1 MFKEALASGYLLQ
14 FLDAFCDI
22 GEHGDEVIIA
32 QEDLT
37 FYVVPDGWNT
47 DSILDEFL
55 IVSLRGAP
63 CITKL
68 QKQPLCTQAICGGT
82 KSTRAPITAP
92 RPSFRLLGH
101 FCPYWI
107 QDDISACLQK
117 MALLLDQY
125 GFEPSLQDVTDLMVI
140 PIEFLGVDAI
150 EMLHPPTESSFHRFD
165 DNVVVVSHEAVG
177 VTQPIEE
184 IAASGEVIKE
194 HFSVVVIKKN
204 RFPVIT
210 TRGDVVDST
219 RILYA

>member
-1 MFKEALASGYLLQ
+1 MASGYLLQ

-32 QEDLT
+32 QEDLK
-37 FYVVPDGWNT
+37 FYVIPDGWNT
-47 DSILDEFL
+47 NSIFDEFP
-55 IVSLRGAP
+55 IVLLCGAP
-63 CITKL
+63 FITKL
-68 QKQPLCTQAICGGT
+68 LKQPVCCQAVCGGT
-82 KSTRAPITAP
+82 KSTRAQITAP
-92 RPSFRLLGH
+92 RPSFWLLGH

-150 EMLHPPTESSFHRFD
+150 EMLHPPTESSFHRFYD
-165 DNVVVVSHEAVG
+165 YVVVVSHEAVG

-184 IAASGEVIKE
+184 IAAFGKDIKE
-194 HFSVVVIKKN
+194 CFSVFVVKKK

-210 TRGDVVDST
+210 TRSDVVDST